1 MISIANQRA
10 TKWLEEANL
19 RPTRQRL
26 CLAEVLVGDGQDKHV
41 TAETLFANVQQTGYK
56 VSLATVYNTL
66 KTFCDAGLIQE
77 IIVDGSKSYFDTK
90 TYDHSH
96 FYWEDE
102 AKLTDAPLDDL
113 EIARLPDAPN
123 GTRITSVNVV
133 IRLKNEIS

>member
-1 MISIANQRA
+1 M
-10 TKWLEEANL
+10 
-19 RPTRQRL
+19 
-26 CLAEVLVGDGQDKHV
+26 
-41 TAETLFANVQQTGYK
+41 FANVQQTGYK

>member
-41 TAETLFANVQQTGYK
+41 TAETLFAKVKQTGYT

-77 IIVDGSKSYFDTK
+77 IIDQNYC
-90 TYDHSH
+90 
-96 FYWEDE
+96 
-102 AKLTDAPLDDL
+102 LNLQQAPLIVL
-113 EIARLPDAPN
+113 
-123 GTRITSVNVV
+123 
-133 IRLKNEIS
+133 

>member
-1 MISIANQRA
+1 MVSIANQRA
-10 TKWLEEANL
+10 TSWLEEANL

-41 TAETLFANVQQTGYK
+41 TAETLFAKVQQTGYT

-90 TYDHSH
+90 TYDHPH
-96 FYWEDE
+96 FYWEDTTE
-102 AKLTDAPLDDL
+102 LIDASPTSCHLYPLPELPPKAVIAKIDVL
-113 EIARLPDAPN
+113 
-123 GTRITSVNVV
+123 
-133 IRLKNEIS
+133 IRLRRK

>member
-19 RPTRQRL
+19 RPTRERL

-41 TAETLFANVQQTGYK
+41 TAETLFAKVQQTGYT

-77 IIVDGSKSYFDTK
+77 IIVDGSKSYF
-90 TYDHSH
+90 YSNLQCFQH
-96 FYWEDE
+96 F
-102 AKLTDAPLDDL
+102 LL
-113 EIARLPDAPN
+113 
-123 GTRITSVNVV
+123 
-133 IRLKNEIS
+133 